1 MYRVQDMCPFFG
13 VSRAAYYAW
22 RKRQQ
27 GEDPDRERIEWIRK
41 AFRASRWTYGY
52 RRIRLW
58 LGERGKRVNGKAVL
72 RIMQKI
78 GIRPICRRR
87 RVFQHVETVSYRY
100 SNVLQRNFSASRP
113 NEKWVT
119 DVTYIR
125 TNQGWAYLAVI
136 KDLYDGFIVVHRL
149 GRQNSVGLV
158 TCMLEEAKVKEQI
171 RAGLILHSDQGFQFC
186 SPRYRYLM
194 QEYQVTPSMSRRG
207 NCWDNAPAENFFS
220 HLKEEEVRHWK
231 NPSFQQACIWIDDY
245 IRFYNYER
253 IQLNT
258 GRTPYQL
265 RCPS

>member
-1 MYRVQDMCPFFG
+1 MCPFLG

-27 GEDPDRERIEWIRK
+27 EEDPDGERIEWIRK
-41 AFRASRWTYGY
+41 AFRASRHTYGY
-52 RRIRLW
+52 RRIRFW
-58 LGERGKRVNGKAVL
+58 MRDQGKPINGKAVL

-78 GIRPICRRR
+78 GLRPVCRRR
-87 RVFQHVETVSYRY
+87 RVAQQIESSYRY
-100 SNVLQRNFSASRP
+100 DNILRRDFTASRP

-125 TNQGWAYLAVI
+125 TDQGWAYLAVI
-136 KDLYDGFIVVHRL
+136 KDLFDSFIVAHRL
-149 GRQNSVGLV
+149 GKQNSLGLV
-158 TCMLEEAKVKEQI
+158 TRMVEEAKEKEQI
-171 RAGLILHSDQGFQFC
+171 RAGVILHSDQGFQFC
-186 SPRYRYLM
+186 SPRYRYLLK
-194 QEYQVTPSMSRRG
+194 EYQMIPSMSRRG

-231 NPSFQQACIWIDDY
+231 NPTFQQASIWIDDY

-253 IQLNT
+253 IQGKK

>member
-1 MYRVQDMCPFFG
+1 MCLFFG
-13 VSRAAYYAW
+13 ISRAAFYAW
-22 RKRQQ
+22 RKREQ

-41 AFRASRWTYGY
+41 AFWTSRRTYGY
-52 RRIRLW
+52 RRLH
-58 LGERGKRVNGKAVL
+58 LKLAQQGKRVNGKAIL
-72 RIMQKI
+72 RMMRKT
-78 GIRPICRRR
+78 GLRPVCRRR
-87 RVFQHVETVSYRY
+87 RALQQVESSYRY
-100 SNVLQRNFSASRP
+100 DNILRRDFSASRP

-136 KDLYDGFIVVHRL
+136 KDLFDGFIVSHRM
-149 GRQNSVGLV
+149 GRQNSLGLV
-158 TCMLEEAKVKEQI
+158 TRMLEEAKAKGEI
-171 RAGLILHSDQGFQFC
+171 RAGVILHSDQGFQFC
-186 SPRYRYLM
+186 SPRYRHLT
-194 QEYQVTPSMSRRG
+194 QEYQITPSMSRRG

-231 NPSFQQACIWIDDY
+231 NPTFEQASLWINDY

-253 IQLNT
+253 IQGNT